1 MKAVFVSHIKHSAS
15 CVYIRISELRGL
27 QIKDLC
33 FTRFTTSVEK
43 HHLPERFTFPFYYQP
58 HPLCVL
64 AVKQL
69 QKHLTT
75 QTQWQHN
82 FGLFDDPNNV
92 IGKMFG
98 VLLVKNTAG
107 ELGFIS
113 AFSGKL
119 AEQNHIHGFVPPV
132 FDLLTEDSFFLS
144 EKVAINTLN
153 AKIKKLQNTPKSL
166 SLKQELIT
174 LKALYTQQLSVLRGE
189 LIENRKARKI
199 QRHTLQNN
207 LNSTIAEKEL
217 NELKG
222 LKELAQ
228 QSVYDKWR
236 LKELSNQSQQVIEQL
251 QVKVGKLLEAV
262 AELKALRKTL
272 SADLQNRIFSQYQFL
287 NKELV
292 TKNLVDIFADTALKT
307 PPAGAG
313 ECAAPKLLQYAFQH
327 HLMPLA
333 MAEFWWGASPKSEIK
348 KHQQYYPACTGKCQ
362 PILKHMLVGIPL
374 DENPFLYNYAQG
386 KSLEIIYQD
395 QDLLVVNKPS
405 EFLSVPGKEVSDS
418 VYLRIKQQF
427 PDATGPLIV
436 HRLDMSTS
444 GLMVIALNPQANKY
458 LQKQFI
464 HREVHKQYVALVE
477 GLLLQNEGE
486 INLSLRGDLYDRP
499 KQIVCNQD
507 GKQAKTLWKVLERY
521 PERNQTKV
529 QLTPLTGRTHQLRV
543 HCAHAQGLNMPIVGD
558 DLYGTLANRLH
569 LQAQSLKIKHPI
581 SKEVM
586 IFRLNA
592 EF

>member
-1 MKAVFVSHIKHSAS
+1 MFGM
-15 CVYIRISELRGL
+15 SELRGVE
-27 QIKDLC
+27 IKEPC
-33 FTRFTTSVEK
+33 FTRFSSSIEK
-43 HHLPERFTFPFYYQP
+43 YHLPERFTFPFYYQP

-64 AVKQL
+64 AAQQL
-69 QKHLTT
+69 QQHLET

-82 FGLFDDPNNV
+82 FGLLDDPNNI

-107 ELGFIS
+107 KLGFIS

-132 FDLLTEDSFFLS
+132 FDLLSEDSFFLS

-153 AKIKKLQNTPKSL
+153 KKIKELQDTPKL
-166 SLKQELIT
+166 FVLKQALIT
-174 LKALYTQQLSVLRGE
+174 LKALNSQQLSVLRGE
-189 LIENRKARKI
+189 LVENRKARKI
-199 QRHTLQNN
+199 QRQTLQSDV
-207 LNSTIAEKEL
+207 NSSITD
-217 NELKG
+217 KG
-222 LKELAQ
+222 LTELAQ

-236 LKELSNQSQQVIEQL
+236 LKELNNQSQQSVEQL
-251 QVKVGKLLEAV
+251 QAKVDELIEPI
-262 AELKALRKTL
+262 AELKLQRKIL
-272 SADLQNRIFSQYQFL
+272 SADLQYRIFSEYQFL

-292 TKNLVDIFADTALKT
+292 PKSLVDIFAETALKT

-313 ECAAPKLLQYAFQH
+313 ECAAPKLLHYAFQQ
-327 HLMPLA
+327 HLTPLA
-333 MAEFWWGASPKSEIK
+333 MAEFWWGASPKSEVK
-348 KHQQYYPACTGKCQ
+348 KHQQYYPACAGKCQ
-362 PILKHMLVGIPL
+362 PILKHMLVGMQL

-386 KSLEIIYQD
+386 KSLDIIYQD
-395 QDLLVVNKPS
+395 QDMLVVNKPS

-427 PDATGPLIV
+427 PDATGPIIV

-477 GLLLQNEGE
+477 GLPLQDDGE
-486 INLSLRGDLYDRP
+486 IHLPLRGDLYDRP

-507 GKQAKTLWKVLERY
+507 GKQAKTLWQVLERY
-521 PERNQTKV
+521 PARNQTKV
-529 QLTPLTGRTHQLRV
+529 LLTPHTGRTHQLRV

-569 LQAQSLKIKHPI
+569 LQAQSLKIKHPV
-581 SKEVM
+581 SKKVM
-586 IFRLNA
+586 TFKLEA

>member
-1 MKAVFVSHIKHSAS
+1 LCVNAS
-15 CVYIRISELRGL
+15 ISELRGL
-27 QIKDLC
+27 EINNPC
-33 FTRFTTSVEK
+33 FTRFSSSIEK
-43 HHLPERFTFPFYYQP
+43 YHLPERFTFPFYYQP

-64 AVKQL
+64 AAQQL
-69 QKHLTT
+69 QKYLVT

-82 FGLFDDPNNV
+82 FGLFDDPTNI

-144 EKVAINTLN
+144 EKVAINALN
-153 AKIKKLQNTPKSL
+153 EKIKELQNTPKL
-166 SLKQELIT
+166 VVLTQELIT
-174 LKALYTQQLSVLRGE
+174 LKVQHTQRLYVLRDE
-189 LIENRKARKI
+189 LVENRKARKI
-199 QRHTLQNN
+199 QRQILQKDLNN
-207 LNSTIAEKEL
+207 SLTE
-217 NELKG
+217 KG
-222 LKELAQ
+222 LTELAQ

-236 LKELSNQSQQVIEQL
+236 LKELNNQSQQSIKQL
-251 QVKVGKLLEAV
+251 QIKVDVLLEAI
-262 AELKALRKTL
+262 AECKLQRKTL

-287 NKELV
+287 NKTLV
-292 TKNLVDIFADTALKT
+292 VKSLVDIFADTALKT

-327 HLMPLA
+327 HLIPLA
-333 MAEFWWGASPKSEIK
+333 MAEFWWGASPKSEVK
-348 KHQQYYPACTGKCQ
+348 KHQQYYSACTGKCQ
-362 PILKHMLVGIPL
+362 PILKHMLVGMPL
-374 DENPFLYNYAQG
+374 DENPLLYNYAQG
-386 KSLEIIYQD
+386 KSLDIIYQD
-395 QDLLVVNKPS
+395 QHILVVNKPS
-405 EFLSVPGKEVSDS
+405 ELLSVPGKEISDS

-427 PDATGPLIV
+427 PDATGPIIV

-444 GLMVIALNPQANKY
+444 GLMVLALNPQANKY

-477 GLLLQNEGE
+477 GLSLSDDGE
-486 INLSLRGDLYDRP
+486 INLPLRGDLYDRP
-499 KQIVCNQD
+499 KQIVCSKN
-507 GKQAKTLWKVLERY
+507 GKQAKTLWQVLERY

-529 QLTPLTGRTHQLRV
+529 LLTPHTGRTHQLRV

-569 LQAQSLKIKHPI
+569 LQAQSLQIKHPI
-581 SKEVM
+581 SKKLMTFKLEV
-586 IFRLNA
+586 

>member
-1 MKAVFVSHIKHSAS
+1 MLGMSESRGVEIKES
-15 CVYIRISELRGL
+15 
-27 QIKDLC
+27 C
-33 FTRFTTSVEK
+33 FTRFSSSIEK
-43 HHLPERFTFPFYYQP
+43 YHLPERFTFPFYYQP
-58 HPLCVL
+58 HPLCML
-64 AVKQL
+64 AAQQL
-69 QKHLTT
+69 QQHLET

-82 FGLFDDPNNV
+82 FGLLDDPNNI

-98 VLLVKNTAG
+98 VLLVKNAAG

-153 AKIKKLQNTPKSL
+153 KKITELQDTPKL
-166 SLKQELIT
+166 FVLKQALIT
-174 LKALYTQQLSVLRGE
+174 LKALHSQQLLVLRGE
-189 LIENRKARKI
+189 LVENRKARKI
-199 QRHTLQNN
+199 QRQTLQSDI
-207 LNSTIAEKEL
+207 NSSIAD
-217 NELKG
+217 KG
-222 LKELAQ
+222 LTELAQ

-236 LKELSNQSQQVIEQL
+236 LKALNNQSQQSVEQL
-251 QVKVGKLLEAV
+251 QVKVDELIEPI
-262 AELKALRKTL
+262 AELKLQRKIL
-272 SADLQNRIFSQYQFL
+272 SADLQHRIFSQYQFL

-292 TKNLVDIFADTALKT
+292 PKSLVDIFADTALKT

-313 ECAAPKLLQYAFQH
+313 ECAAPKLLHYAFQQ
-327 HLMPLA
+327 HLTPLA
-333 MAEFWWGASPKSEIK
+333 MAEFWWGASPKSEVK

-362 PILKHMLVGIPL
+362 PILKHMLVGMPL

-386 KSLEIIYQD
+386 KSLDIIYQD
-395 QDLLVVNKPS
+395 QYILIVNKPS

-427 PDATGPLIV
+427 PDATGPIIV

-464 HREVHKQYVALVE
+464 HRDVHKQYVALVE
-477 GLLLQNEGE
+477 GLPLQDNGE
-486 INLSLRGDLYDRP
+486 IHLPLRGDLYDRP

-507 GKQAKTLWKVLERY
+507 GKQAKTLWQVLERY
-521 PERNQTKV
+521 PARNQTKIL
-529 QLTPLTGRTHQLRV
+529 LTPHTGRTHQLRV

-569 LQAQSLKIKHPI
+569 LQAQSLKIKHPV
-581 SKEVM
+581 SKQVM
-586 IFRLNA
+586 TFKLEA

>member
-1 MKAVFVSHIKHSAS
+1 MLGMSESRGVEIKES
-15 CVYIRISELRGL
+15 
-27 QIKDLC
+27 C
-33 FTRFTTSVEK
+33 FTRFSSSIEK
-43 HHLPERFTFPFYYQP
+43 YHLPERFTFPFYYQP
-58 HPLCVL
+58 HPLCML
-64 AVKQL
+64 AAQQL
-69 QKHLTT
+69 QQHLET

-82 FGLFDDPNNV
+82 FGLLDDPNNI

-98 VLLVKNTAG
+98 VLLVKNAAG

-153 AKIKKLQNTPKSL
+153 KKITELQDTPKL
-166 SLKQELIT
+166 FVLKQALIT
-174 LKALYTQQLSVLRGE
+174 LKALHSQQLLVLRGE
-189 LIENRKARKI
+189 LVENRKARKI
-199 QRHTLQNN
+199 QRQTLQSDI
-207 LNSTIAEKEL
+207 NSSIAD
-217 NELKG
+217 KG
-222 LKELAQ
+222 LTELAQ

-236 LKELSNQSQQVIEQL
+236 LKALNNQSQQSVEQL
-251 QVKVGKLLEAV
+251 QVKVDELIEPI
-262 AELKALRKTL
+262 AELKLQRKIL
-272 SADLQNRIFSQYQFL
+272 SADLQHRIFSQYQFL

-292 TKNLVDIFADTALKT
+292 PKSLVDIFADTALKT

-313 ECAAPKLLQYAFQH
+313 ECAAPKLLHYAFQQ
-327 HLMPLA
+327 HLTPLA
-333 MAEFWWGASPKSEIK
+333 MAEFWWGASPKSEVK

-362 PILKHMLVGIPL
+362 PILKHMLVGMPL

-386 KSLEIIYQD
+386 KSLDIIYQD
-395 QDLLVVNKPS
+395 QYILIVNKPS

-427 PDATGPLIV
+427 PDATGPIIV

-477 GLLLQNEGE
+477 GLPLQDNGE
-486 INLSLRGDLYDRP
+486 IHLPLRGDLYDRP

-507 GKQAKTLWKVLERY
+507 GKQAKTFWQVLERY
-521 PERNQTKV
+521 PARNQTKV
-529 QLTPLTGRTHQLRV
+529 LLTPHTGRTHQLRV

-569 LQAQSLKIKHPI
+569 LQAQSLKIKHPV
-581 SKEVM
+581 SKQVM
-586 IFRLNA
+586 TFKLEA

>member
-1 MKAVFVSHIKHSAS
+1 
-15 CVYIRISELRGL
+15 VYVEISELRGL
-27 QIKDLC
+27 EIKDPC
-33 FTRFTTSVEK
+33 FTRFTSSIEK

-64 AVKQL
+64 AAQQL
-69 QKHLTT
+69 QKHLVS

-82 FGLFDDPNNV
+82 FGLFDDPNNI

-98 VLLVKNTAG
+98 VLLVKNAAE

-119 AEQNHIHGFVPPV
+119 AEKNHIHGFVPPV

-144 EKVAINTLN
+144 EKVAINKLN
-153 AKIKKLQNTPKSL
+153 KKIKELQDNQKLFFL
-166 SLKQELIT
+166 EQELIT
-174 LKALYTQQLSVLRGE
+174 LKADHTQQLLVLKGE
-189 LIENRKARKI
+189 LVENRKARKI
-199 QRHTLQNN
+199 QRQTLQND
-207 LNSTIAEKEL
+207 LNSSITDKDLKE
-217 NELKG
+217 

-236 LKELSNQSQQVIEQL
+236 LKDLNNQSQQSIRQR
-251 QVKVGKLLEAV
+251 QVKVDQLAKPV
-262 AELKALRKTL
+262 AELKLQRKTL

-287 NKELV
+287 NKKLV
-292 TKNLVDIFADTALKT
+292 PKSLVDIFAETALRT

-333 MAEFWWGASPKSEIK
+333 MAEFWWGASPKSEVK

-362 PILKHMLVGIPL
+362 PILKHMLVGMQM

-386 KSLEIIYQD
+386 KNLDIIYRD
-395 QDLLVVNKPS
+395 QDILVVNKPS
-405 EFLSVPGKEVSDS
+405 EFLSVPGKEISDS

-427 PDATGPLIV
+427 PDATGPIIV

-444 GLMVIALNPQANKY
+444 GLMVLALNPQANKY

-477 GLLLQNEGE
+477 GLPQQDEGE
-486 INLSLRGDLYDRP
+486 INLPLRGDLYDRP
-499 KQIVCNQD
+499 KQIVCNQY
-507 GKQAKTLWKVLERY
+507 GKQAKTQWQVLERH
-521 PERNQTKV
+521 PKKNQTKV
-529 QLTPLTGRTHQLRV
+529 LLTPQTGRTHQLRV

-569 LQAQSLKIKHPI
+569 LQAQSLKIKHPV

-586 IFRLNA
+586 TFKLEA

>member
-1 MKAVFVSHIKHSAS
+1 MSMLGMSESRGVEIKES
-15 CVYIRISELRGL
+15 
-27 QIKDLC
+27 C
-33 FTRFTTSVEK
+33 FTRFSSSIEK
-43 HHLPERFTFPFYYQP
+43 YHLPERFTFPFYYQP
-58 HPLCVL
+58 HPLCML
-64 AVKQL
+64 AAQQL
-69 QKHLTT
+69 QQHLET

-82 FGLFDDPNNV
+82 FGLLDDPNNI

-98 VLLVKNTAG
+98 VLLVKNAAG

-153 AKIKKLQNTPKSL
+153 KKITELQDTPKL
-166 SLKQELIT
+166 FVLKQALIT
-174 LKALYTQQLSVLRGE
+174 LKALHSQQLLVLRGE
-189 LIENRKARKI
+189 LVENRKARKI
-199 QRHTLQNN
+199 QRQTLQSDI
-207 LNSTIAEKEL
+207 NSSIAD
-217 NELKG
+217 KG
-222 LKELAQ
+222 LTELAQ

-236 LKELSNQSQQVIEQL
+236 LKALNNQSQQSVEQL
-251 QVKVGKLLEAV
+251 QVKVDELIEPI
-262 AELKALRKTL
+262 AELKLQRKIL
-272 SADLQNRIFSQYQFL
+272 SADLQHRIFSQYQFL

-292 TKNLVDIFADTALKT
+292 PKSLVDIFADTALKT

-313 ECAAPKLLQYAFQH
+313 ECAAPKLLHYAFQQ
-327 HLMPLA
+327 HLTPLA
-333 MAEFWWGASPKSEIK
+333 MAEFWWGASPKSEVK

-362 PILKHMLVGIPL
+362 PILKHMLVGMPL

-386 KSLEIIYQD
+386 KSLDIIYQD
-395 QDLLVVNKPS
+395 QYILIVNKPS

-427 PDATGPLIV
+427 PDATGPIIV

-477 GLLLQNEGE
+477 GLPLQDNGE
-486 INLSLRGDLYDRP
+486 IHLPLRGDLYDRP

-507 GKQAKTLWKVLERY
+507 GKQAKTLWQVLERY
-521 PERNQTKV
+521 PARNQTKV
-529 QLTPLTGRTHQLRV
+529 LLTPHTGRTHQLRV

-569 LQAQSLKIKHPI
+569 LQAQSLKIKHPV
-581 SKEVM
+581 SKQVM
-586 IFRLNA
+586 TFKLEA

>member
-1 MKAVFVSHIKHSAS
+1 MLGMSESRGVEIKES
-15 CVYIRISELRGL
+15 
-27 QIKDLC
+27 C
-33 FTRFTTSVEK
+33 FTRFSSSIEK
-43 HHLPERFTFPFYYQP
+43 YHLPERFTFPFYYQP
-58 HPLCVL
+58 HPLCML
-64 AVKQL
+64 AAQQL
-69 QKHLTT
+69 QQHLET

-82 FGLFDDPNNV
+82 FGLLDDPNNI

-98 VLLVKNTAG
+98 VLLVKNVAG

-153 AKIKKLQNTPKSL
+153 KKITELQDTPKL
-166 SLKQELIT
+166 FVLKQALIT
-174 LKALYTQQLSVLRGE
+174 LKALHSQQLLVLRGE
-189 LIENRKARKI
+189 LVENRKARKI
-199 QRHTLQNN
+199 QRQTLQSDI
-207 LNSTIAEKEL
+207 NSSIAD
-217 NELKG
+217 KG
-222 LKELAQ
+222 LTELAQ

-236 LKELSNQSQQVIEQL
+236 LKALNNQSQQSVEQL
-251 QVKVGKLLEAV
+251 QVKVDELIEPI
-262 AELKALRKTL
+262 AELKLQRKIL
-272 SADLQNRIFSQYQFL
+272 SADLQHRIFSQYQFL
-287 NKELV
+287 NKELIP
-292 TKNLVDIFADTALKT
+292 KSLVDIFADTALKT

-313 ECAAPKLLQYAFQH
+313 ECAAPKLLHYAFQQ
-327 HLMPLA
+327 HLTPLA
-333 MAEFWWGASPKSEIK
+333 MAEFWWGASPKSEVK

-362 PILKHMLVGIPL
+362 PILKHMLVGMPL

-386 KSLEIIYQD
+386 KSLDIIYQD
-395 QDLLVVNKPS
+395 QYILIVNKPS

-427 PDATGPLIV
+427 PDATGPIIV

-477 GLLLQNEGE
+477 GLPLQDNGE
-486 INLSLRGDLYDRP
+486 IHLPLRGDLYDRP

-507 GKQAKTLWKVLERY
+507 GKQAKTFWQVLERY
-521 PERNQTKV
+521 PARNQTKV
-529 QLTPLTGRTHQLRV
+529 LLTPHTGRTHQLRV

-569 LQAQSLKIKHPI
+569 LQAQSLKIKHPV
-581 SKEVM
+581 SKQVM
-586 IFRLNA
+586 TFKLEA